1 MRRQRQEGSWISSL
15 GPQRQNAGTQHR
27 DVGPQRLDDGS
38 KTTWMER
45 LGARTLGL
53 FQGGPE
59 DPQKGMITLIT
70 HITENIFFF
79 FRKSLSQQA

>member
-1 MRRQRQEGSWISSL
+1 MRRQRQGGSWASSL
-15 GPQRQNAGTQHR
+15 GTRIQDEGPQRQG
-27 DVGPQRLDDGS
+27 DGS
-38 KTTWMER
+38 KTTWIKG

-53 FQGGPE
+53 FQGGRE

-70 HITENIFFF
+70 HITEKVFFF